1 MQANDTNQTDDQ
13 PRKSSGMI
21 RGAIFGVMLL
31 LAVFGLIAAITKLTN
46 NQHENV
52 ATLVSEINPEE
63 QENTF
68 NRLTSEWAM
77 AKTALQNAKDTEKTL
92 AQQFSEMHTNGIAQ
106 ETILKEAEAAFTRAL
121 EAITTSTIKAE
132 NADSEMTALLDD
144 TLEDKVAN
152 AAGNFDAYKANWQR
166 AQASLKAASKE
177 HTRINAAVVEL
188 QKASEAADVA
198 AKATETVVHAADAA
212 QIIVDKNE
220 DIIPDTDG
228 STLTNLRNYF
238 FNEAKAQAD
247 TAKRSANAASKALS
261 VSTQKLRKAE
271 KTEADHQAA
280 LDFIKAE
287 EQQSEQELQVLARQ
301 LEDLQAQRIAAQKKA
316 AIAHQRVITEQ
327 AYLDQRKSA
336 LSEEVLKNE
345 TLKAASK
352 TLEKE
357 YTAQEIKVG
366 AAQEIYNDAEARL
379 RSAQK
384 LRAKYRATKIAELNS
399 EMHDTL
405 RATLGNLHIENP
417 DHDRF
422 IVSSEALFESGSAK
436 LGKGGK
442 ALVLDI
448 AKVVISITKKIPS
461 DMDWMLRV
469 DGHTDTTPLSGNG
482 SYKDNWELSQARAL
496 AIVRSLIS
504 QGDMSPDRLAANGLG
519 EYQPLKSGNSDQA
532 KAKNRRIEL
541 VLVPR

>member
-384 LRAKYRATKIAELNS
+384 LRAKYRATKIAVLNS

-519 EYQPLKSGNSDQA
+519 EYQPLKSGNSDQD